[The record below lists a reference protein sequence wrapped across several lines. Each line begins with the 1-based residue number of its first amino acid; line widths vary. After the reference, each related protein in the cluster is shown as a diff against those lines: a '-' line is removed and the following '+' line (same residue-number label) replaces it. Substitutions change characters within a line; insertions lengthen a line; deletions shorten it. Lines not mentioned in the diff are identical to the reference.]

1 VAVEME
7 QGLPLAIL
15 QVDERDPKALRRA
28 LAPLLQRLGV
38 GVLVTDDLGSYLL
51 LARELGLRQQVCSFH
66 LLRWA
71 GRELGRPGRELGEE
85 WAPMLV
91 QARGILRERAQDGG
105 TRLFR
110 LWQGLARA
118 RPDPHSPL
126 GRLRGLLLRLS
137 KGWEGYCLH
146 RRDPWVPTTNNR
158 SEQAIGRFPIRA
170 KAMRGIQ
177 SWAGLEAAPAS
188 PTSRWPRGVQAHTR
202 SRAPASTSSRP
213 KIANRTCDS
222 NHRGRVLRCLCGLL

>member
-1 VAVEME
+1 
-7 QGLPLAIL
+7 
-15 QVDERDPKALRRA
+15 
-28 LAPLLQRLGV
+28 
-38 GVLVTDDLGSYLL
+38 VLVTDDLGSYLL

-71 GRELGRPGRELGEE
+71 GRELGRPGRELGKE

-91 QARGILRERAQDGG
+91 QVRGILRERAEDGG

-126 GRLRGLLLRLS
+126 GKLRGLLLRLS
-137 KGWEGYCLH
+137 EGWEGCCLH

-177 SWAGLEAAPAS
+177 SWAGLEAAF
-188 PTSRWPRGVQAHTR
+188 
-202 SRAPASTSSRP
+202 
-213 KIANRTCDS
+213 
-222 NHRGRVLRCLCGLL
+222 LLPHLKVA